1 MRTIHCIASLPPP
14 RPVFPVL
21 WAFNFD
27 LWDEIIVL
35 LSPGP
40 LRSRCPETQRVSVTY
55 P

>member
-1 MRTIHCIASLPPP
+1 MKAIPCIACLLPP
-14 RPVFPVL
+14 RPVFLVL

-40 LRSRCPETQRVSVTY
+40 LGAGAQRCSVS